1 MSAPLP
7 PVGTEPTLRDLV
19 LIAWHALLSNGYA
32 GVSSH
37 QAPAQAIEAAK
48 YMQRAL
54 REEGIR

>member
-7 PVGTEPTLRDLV
+7 PPGEPSLRDLV
-19 LIAWHALLSNGYA
+19 LIAWHALLANGYA
-32 GVSSH
+32 GTSSH
-37 QAPAQAIEAAK
+37 AAPQRAIEAAR